1 MQFDVYLP
9 KAEGAQGDFHTLRVE
24 ADHWTNALKTGM
36 AQIGENASGIDQ
48 AICTVRDDGW
58 LQVNEAKGSRIF
70 FVKEVEGTGQ
80 AAADDARGE
89 TSAASGGA
97 QGQVRGTDA
106 GQAAVGQVVESD
118 SRTVAPKAIDTG
130 AEKPLFEGHLGEIE
144 TTIAAYAKAAG
155 HDMHRLA
162 NDVLALAL
170 HNVACEAGSV
180 LFSHLNGQDLYFA
193 AAHGPNSEKLVDMR
207 IPGAK
212 GIVGFCFSE
221 GVCLGVTEVQRDPRF
236 FGRISKSIGFDTRD
250 ILCAPVI
257 DKGLVFGAVEL
268 INKRGGAFDRNDLN
282 TLSFVGYQLARHL
295 HDIFRA

>member
-9 KAEGAQGDFHTLRVE
+9 KLGGAQDDFHTLRVE
-24 ADHWTNALKTGM
+24 ADHWTNALKTGL
-36 AQIGENASGIDQ
+36 AQIGQSASGIEQ

-58 LQVNEAKGSRIF
+58 LQVNESKGTRVF
-70 FVKEVEGTGQ
+70 FVKEVEGSDHSASADARGATSAATADGHGEVRATGTGQ
-80 AAADDARGE
+80 AD
-89 TSAASGGA
+89 
-97 QGQVRGTDA
+97 
-106 GQAAVGQVVESD
+106 VGQVVESQ
-118 SRTVAPKAIDTG
+118 APAAAPQALETET
-130 AEKPLFEGHLGEIE
+130 APMFEGHLGEIE
-144 TTIAAYAKAAG
+144 SAINGFAKAAG
-155 HDMHRLA
+155 HDTHKLA
-162 NDVLALAL
+162 NDALDLALK
-170 HNVACEAGSV
+170 NVACEAGSV

-193 AAHGPNSEKLVDMR
+193 AAFGPNSEKLVDMR
-207 IPGAK
+207 IPGKK

-268 INKRGGAFDRNDLN
+268 INKRGGAFNRNDLN

-295 HDIFRA
+295 HDIFH